1 MLTFSSQEEAKGS
14 INVDALL
21 DTDCLAGDFV
31 ATACSG
37 LDNTCHDFSKSVIIS
52 VNYLNERLDKLS
64 TFEIKAII
72 LETSPLD
79 LIIGRA
85 TIKKLS
91 LVHDV
96 PSQFL
101 NIGKV
106 LITGAKTSEHATKC
120 SGCQPKEELQTSRS
134 VSKSSPLI
142 SQLKKP
148 TVSQTSRILASL
160 VLESE
165 QLSRAPLYDEDDI
178 DEDKTDTFRPWST
191 PSSDTDILSLI
202 YFSGD
207 EDFDLDYVL
216 SLQNFL
222 IFLITSFL
230 KSLLI

>member
-1 MLTFSSQEEAKGS
+1 MLVTEGKTF
-14 INVDALL
+14 
-21 DTDCLAGDFV
+21 
-31 ATACSG
+31 
-37 LDNTCHDFSKSVIIS
+37 
-52 VNYLNERLDKLS
+52 
-64 TFEIKAII
+64 
-72 LETSPLD
+72 
-79 LIIGRA
+79 
-85 TIKKLS
+85 
-91 LVHDV
+91 
-96 PSQFL
+96 
-101 NIGKV
+101 
-106 LITGAKTSEHATKC
+106 EHATKC

-165 QLSRAPLYDEDDI
+165 QLSRAPLYDENDI
-178 DEDKTDTFRPWST
+178 DEDKTDTFRAWST